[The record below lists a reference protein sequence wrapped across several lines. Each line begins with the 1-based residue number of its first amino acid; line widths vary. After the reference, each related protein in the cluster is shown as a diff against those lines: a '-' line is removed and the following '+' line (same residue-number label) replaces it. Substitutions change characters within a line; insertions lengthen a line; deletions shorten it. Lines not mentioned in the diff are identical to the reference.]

1 MVKAEKGSLKDI
13 GKQIKAKGLQ
23 KLKFYCQMC
32 EKQCRDAN
40 GFKCHL
46 TSDTHLRQMKLF
58 SEHAG
63 SMMDSYS
70 SDFRNMYLETLRMR
84 HGSQGINANTIYQ
97 EVIADKQHVH
107 MNSTVWASLSD
118 FVQYLGK
125 MGYCTVEQNERG
137 WYVTYIER
145 DASKLERVQALE
157 RRQRG
162 ELAAEQAVSVRMREQ
177 RVQAAIALDKV
188 GGVIHTQATALER
201 NNGDGGGDDATLNI
215 RLQLAIKPT
224 TKKTTTTGA
233 GDKVKQKSVSVSVSV
248 FGHDEDD
255 DDDDGEAP
263 QGPPIATFAPVV
275 PSRPDANNKPTS
287 TLSSS
292 SLSSVPVLKKRPRP
306 VNADVDT
313 HNSSNHKSQR
323 LESDEH
329 QQQESEPW
337 LCRDIL
343 VRIVHKTLGDG
354 IYFKR
359 KAAVDELVNQ
369 SGTTARVTVLDSSPN
384 QRDGG
389 GGGGGGDVLELDQD
403 DLETV
408 VPKQTGK
415 RVRILRGQYRGKRA
429 TVVELDKRKYRA
441 VLELSDGT
449 ILDRF
454 DYDDFS
460 KLAF

>member
-70 SDFRNMYLETLRMR
+70 KDFSKMYLETLRMR
-84 HGSQGINANTIYQ
+84 HGTSQVNANTIYQ

-125 MGYCTVEQNERG
+125 MGHCTVEQNERG

-145 DASKLERVQALE
+145 DASKLERVQALQ
-157 RRQRG
+157 RRQQG

-188 GGVIHTQATALER
+188 GGVMHTQATALER
-201 NNGDGGGDDATLNI
+201 TGDDDDTTI
-215 RLQLAIKPT
+215 QLQLAIKST
-224 TKKTTTTGA
+224 TKKTTATGAGAGA
-233 GDKVKQKSVSVSVSV
+233 GDKVKIKSVSV
-248 FGHDEDD
+248 FDQDD
-255 DDDDGEAP
+255 DDEEDELP
-263 QGPPIATFAPVV
+263 QGPPIATFAPAV
-275 PSRPDANNKPTS
+275 PSRPVTNNKPTS
-287 TLSSS
+287 TLSESS
-292 SLSSVPVLKKRPRP
+292 SSVPVLKKRPRP
-306 VNADVDT
+306 ADANTDT
-313 HNSSNHKSQR
+313 QNKPKTQR
-323 LESDEH
+323 LESDAL
-329 QQQESEPW
+329 QQQQQQQQSEPW
-337 LCRDIL
+337 LYRDIL
-343 VRIVHKTLGDG
+343 VRIVHQTLGDG

-359 KAAVDELVNQ
+359 KAAVDELVNDT
-369 SGTTARVTVLDSSPN
+369 GTTARVTVLDSSPN
-384 QRDGG
+384 DRD
-389 GGGGGGDVLELDQD
+389 GGDVLELDQD

-429 TVVELDKRKYRA
+429 TVVELDKHKYRA

-449 ILDRF
+449 TLDRV

-460 KLAF
+460 KLA